1 MKAYAKIADVR
12 SKKQKMKQIK
22 QKMGTGS
29 ISLSSRQG
37 VFALSFVF
45 LTAFLLAGFSIVS
58 ADQYDAKIKE
68 LEQQNDKKE
77 AVTAQLGAEAS
88 SLSEVISKL
97 QAEIDAKQATI
108 SQYQNDVEQLKV
120 EIAAAEKELAKQ
132 KDLLRQTI
140 KAIYI
145 EGDISTLEMLASSD
159 DLTDFF
165 DKQQYRDTVQD
176 KVKSTLDKITQLKL
190 DLNTKKNKIEKLI
203 ADQKR
208 QKAEIVSKRSEKD
221 RLLSL
226 NVNEQNKLESEIQ
239 ANNVKVAELR
249 RQQAIENAKHGSGVI
264 AGDPSK
270 GGYPAKWANA
280 PQDSLVDTWGMYNR
294 ECVSYAAW
302 KVYQSGRYMPY
313 WGGRGNA
320 NRWPH
325 NTSNKGKTP
334 RVGAVAIAYWGYY
347 GHAMYVE
354 AISGNR
360 VYVSQYHYGVRG
372 EYSEMWVNTSE
383 IDWFLYF

>member
-320 NRWPH
+320 NRWPD

-360 VYVSQYHYGVRG
+360 VYVSQYNYGVRG